1 MMLKTFKKVFIT
13 CFFLFAYTFSQG
25 QDDIDQLF
33 ESSLDDANTLMK
45 AYTNP
50 FMTGFGAGLGSGWYN
65 TAKAHKTLG
74 FDLGF
79 TAGLAYVPDEDLF
92 YNVSSLPLN
101 NTSVAIDNPFGD
113 RAPTIFGP
121 DEEPRFEYTYTDDN
135 TGQTITE
142 QFNGPPGTGL
152 EDEIGFA
159 AAPIIIPQLGI
170 GIVKNTDLKIR
181 WLPEIDLGDDGKFK
195 LFGIGIMHDI
205 KQHIPGI
212 KLAPFDLSV
221 LVAFTDVTTTVDLS
235 DSSDPSTANQS
246 GLFDVNTWTF
256 QALASK
262 KFSIL
267 TLYGGVG
274 FNRVRSE
281 LKLLGDYTVNDDAGN
296 ETTVTDPINLDFSSG
311 GARFT
316 AGMRLKLAIVTL
328 HADYTFQEY
337 NVLSVG
343 FGFAVR

>member
-1 MMLKTFKKVFIT
+1 MIKMINKLLLTALILLSCSIT
-13 CFFLFAYTFSQG
+13 YGQG
-25 QDDIDQLF
+25 DIDQLL
-33 ESSLDDANTLMK
+33 ESSLEDANKLME

-50 FMTGFGAGLGSGWYN
+50 FMTGFGTGLGSGWYN

-79 TAGLAYVPDEDLF
+79 TVGLAYVPDEDLF
-92 YNVSSLPLN
+92 YDVSSLGLN
-101 NTSVAIDNPFGD
+101 NTSVASDNPFGNQ
-113 RAPTIFGP
+113 APTIFGP
-121 DEEPRFEYTYTDDN
+121 DQEPRFEYTYTDDN
-135 TGQTITE
+135 TGLSVTE
-142 QFNGPPGTGL
+142 QFVGPPGTGI
-152 EDEIGFA
+152 EDEVGFA
-159 AAPIIIPQLGI
+159 AAPVIIPQLGI

-195 LFGIGIMHDI
+195 MFGIGIMHDV

-235 DSSDPSTANQS
+235 DSADPSTANQS

-262 KFSIL
+262 KFSVL
-267 TLYGGVG
+267 TLYGGLG

-296 ETTVTDPINLDFSSG
+296 ETTISDPIDLDFKSG

-328 HADYTFQEY
+328 HADYTFQKY

>member
-1 MMLKTFKKVFIT
+1 MLKKFTKVFIT
-13 CFFLFAYTFSQG
+13 GLFLLSFSLSYSQG
-25 QDDIDQLF
+25 DIDQLL
-33 ESSLDDANTLMK
+33 ESSLEDANTLMK
-45 AYTNP
+45 AYTDP

-65 TAKAHKTLG
+65 TAKAHKSLG

-79 TAGLAYVPDEDLF
+79 TVGLAYVPDEDLF
-92 YNVSSLPLN
+92 FDVSSLSLN
-101 NTSVAIDNPFGD
+101 NTNVAADNPFGD

-121 DEEPRFEYTYTDDN
+121 DTEPRFEYTYTDDN
-135 TGQTITE
+135 TGQTFTE
-142 QFNGPPGTGL
+142 QFSGPPGTGL
-152 EDEIGFA
+152 EEEIGFA
-159 AAPIIIPQLGI
+159 AAPVIIPQLGI

-195 LFGIGIMHDI
+195 LFGIGVMHDV
-205 KQHIPGI
+205 KQHIPGL
-212 KLAPFDLSV
+212 KLAPFDMSV

-235 DSSDPSTANQS
+235 DSADPSTAGQS

-262 KFSIL
+262 KFSVL
-267 TLYGGVG
+267 TLYGGLG

-296 ETTVTDPINLDFSSG
+296 ETTISDPIDLEFKSG

-316 AGMRLKLAIVTL
+316 AGMRLKLAILTL
-328 HADYTFQEY
+328 HADYTFQKY

-343 FGFAVR
+343 LGFAVR

>member
-1 MMLKTFKKVFIT
+1 MLKTITSVFFT
-13 CFFLFAYTFSQG
+13 GLFIFAFTFSQAQG
-25 QDDIDQLF
+25 DIDQLL
-33 ESSLDDANTLMK
+33 ESSLEDANTLMK
-45 AYTNP
+45 AYSNP

-65 TAKAHKTLG
+65 TTKAHKSLG

-92 YNVSSLPLN
+92 FDVSSLPLN
-101 NTSVAIDNPFGD
+101 NTQVASTNPFGD
-113 RAPTIFGP
+113 RAPTVFGP
-121 DEEPRFEYTYTDDN
+121 DQEPLLEYTYTDDL
-135 TGQTITE
+135 TGQTFTE
-142 QFNGPPGTGL
+142 QFSGPPGTGL
-152 EDEIGFA
+152 EDEIGFSA
-159 AAPIIIPQLGI
+159 VPVIIPQVGI

-195 LFGIGIMHDI
+195 LFGIGVMHDV

-212 KLAPFDLSV
+212 KSAPFDLSV

-235 DSSDPSTANQS
+235 DPADPSTANQS

-256 QALASK
+256 QAIASK
-262 KFSIL
+262 KLSVF
-267 TLYGGVG
+267 TFYGGLG
-274 FNRVRSE
+274 LNRVRSE

-296 ETTVTDPINLDFSSG
+296 ETTVSNPINLDFKSG

-316 AGMRLKLAIVTL
+316 AGMRIKLAIVTL